1 MFFELSSAV
10 FTKILGL
17 RINYLTAKICDC
29 YELSNQLREVLNTL
43 KTYIMSKKTYN
54 KIVSSASDIP
64 KNEWVDRFIPKI
76 FRPYVRLARLD
87 RPIGTW
93 LLLFPCW
100 WSITI
105 AWPNWDVFEEII
117 YLMAVFGIGAIVM
130 RGAGCTYNDIIDRDF
145 DAKVAR
151 TKDRPLPSGQLNV
164 VKAILFLITLL
175 FFGSLILLTFNSF
188 AIYFGIASLVLVFS
202 YPLMKRITFWP
213 QLFLGLTFNWGA
225 LLGWAAVRGQI
236 DHPAILLYIGGIF
249 WTLGYDTV
257 YAHQDRKDDILAGVK
272 STARRL
278 GFGSKPWLFGFY
290 TGGVTLFTFAGIT
303 AKLSWPFYVG
313 LFLGAIQLYWQVHNV
328 EIDNPKDCLTKF
340 KSNRLFSWIFLA
352 GIVLAQIHSLNNST

>member
-1 MFFELSSAV
+1 M
-10 FTKILGL
+10 
-17 RINYLTAKICDC
+17 TAKFCDC

-54 KIVSSASDIP
+54 KIDSSASDIP

-105 AWPNWDVFEEII
+105 AWPNRNVFEEII

-130 RGAGCTYNDIIDRDF
+130 RGAGCTYNDIMDRDF

-175 FFGSLILLTFNSF
+175 FFSSLILLTFNSF
-188 AIYFGIASLVLVFS
+188 ANSNSSLPSFLAFLRSFARSEPSISPSPSTTSMMRQLPSISQEAFTSMKTIPVVSLV
-202 YPLMKRITFWP
+202 T
-213 QLFLGLTFNWGA
+213 
-225 LLGWAAVRGQI
+225 
-236 DHPAILLYIGGIF
+236 
-249 WTLGYDTV
+249 
-257 YAHQDRKDDILAGVK
+257 
-272 STARRL
+272 
-278 GFGSKPWLFGFY
+278 
-290 TGGVTLFTFAGIT
+290 
-303 AKLSWPFYVG
+303 
-313 LFLGAIQLYWQVHNV
+313 
-328 EIDNPKDCLTKF
+328 
-340 KSNRLFSWIFLA
+340 
-352 GIVLAQIHSLNNST
+352 